1 MARNLFRTPS
11 GLDKGHQTVTYCKTA
26 ILLLVIFC
34 ISGATIAWTSP
45 SVAADSLSTPASVNT
60 SAPGE
65 SMIKVSAW
73 SADNLNYCQALK
85 IVMNVTNFSGMPA
98 KDLHLFCRAAPGGYF
113 AVEVVDRAFVA
124 HDINNIDISLGD
136 LPPGRQEDINL
147 FIQAPPP
154 GQILGEWSHN
164 FNFNFAIAH
173 DLTSESLAG
182 TIILTT
188 RHGKILV
195 QKNGFDQ

>member
-1 MARNLFRTPS
+1 MARDLLRTPS
-11 GLDKGHQTVTYCKTA
+11 GLDKEHRAITCCKTA
-26 ILLLVIFC
+26 VLLLVIFC

-45 SVAADSLSTPASVNT
+45 SVPTNSQLKPASLNT
-60 SAPGE
+60 PTPVE
-65 SMIKVSAW
+65 SMIKVAAW

-98 KDLHLFCRAAPGGYF
+98 KNVHLFCRAAPGGYF
-113 AVEVVDRAFVA
+113 VTEVVDRAFVT

-136 LPPGRQEDINL
+136 LPSGWQEDINL
-147 FIQAPPP
+147 FIQAPKP
-154 GQILGEWSHN
+154 GQILGDWSHN

-173 DLTSESLAG
+173 DLSSESLAG